1 MYGSRN
7 LGNNGE
13 EIRAAIKL
21 VQEMAPQTQPVVFDQ
36 EAFPWTS
43 KADSW

>member
-7 LGNNGE
+7 LGNDGE

-21 VQEMAPQTQPVVFDQ
+21 VQEMAPSVKPVQFDAS
-36 EAFPWTS
+36 AFPWTS